1 MRLINRKGQG
11 MLEYIVIL
19 AAVLVAII
27 AFVGNGG
34 TGTPL
39 YTTVRTNVLDK
50 SADELLAAKD
60 KITLQ

>member
-34 TGTPL
+34 PGTPL
-39 YTTVRTNVLDK
+39 HDTVRVKVLDGA
-50 SADELLAAKD
+50 SDELNAARD
-60 KITLQ
+60 TITLQ